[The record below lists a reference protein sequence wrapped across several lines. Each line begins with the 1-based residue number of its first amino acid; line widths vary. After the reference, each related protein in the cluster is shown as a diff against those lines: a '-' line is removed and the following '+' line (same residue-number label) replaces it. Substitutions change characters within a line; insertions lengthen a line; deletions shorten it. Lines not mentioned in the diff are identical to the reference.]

1 MAVRKD
7 APGPRRRKAA
17 AGAQRGLVTA
27 AYGRRYRVELDS
39 GALVDCV
46 TRGKTRD
53 VACGDRVTVAPT
65 GPGQAVIESTE
76 PRASL
81 FYRSDPY
88 RQKFFAA
95 NVSQIIVVVAPVP
108 SVHRELLDRCLVA
121 AEHEGIAS
129 LIALNKSDLPGHCAA
144 AAALADYRAL
154 GYRVLSLSAKQD
166 VSVLLPYL
174 IGHVSVLVGQSG
186 MGKSTI
192 INRLVPDA
200 VARVG
205 TLSEALDSGRH
216 TTTHAE
222 LYHLASGA
230 DVIDSPGMQEFGLNH
245 IEPRDIAAGYVE
257 LRPYLGQ
264 CRFRDC
270 LHLQEPGC
278 EIAAACAAGRISAQR
293 VESYRRLV
301 DERLKQAKIALY

>member
-1 MAVRKD
+1 LKHN
-7 APGPRRRKAA
+7 APDTRRRKATSA
-17 AGAQRGLVTA
+17 PQQRGLVTA
-27 AYGRRYRVELDS
+27 AYGRRYRVELED
-39 GALVDCV
+39 GALLDCV

-53 VACGDRVTVAPT
+53 VACGDRVTVAAT
-65 GPGQAVIESTE
+65 GPGQAVIEATE
-76 PRASL
+76 PRSSV

-95 NVSQIIVVVAPVP
+95 NVTQIIIVVAPVP

-129 LIALNKSDLPGHCAA
+129 LIALNKSDLPAHESASAG
-144 AAALADYRAL
+144 LADYRAL
-154 GYRVLSLSAKQD
+154 GYRVVSLSAKHD
-166 VSVLLPYL
+166 VGVLRPYL
-174 IGHVSVLVGQSG
+174 KGHVTVLVGQSG

-192 INRLVPDA
+192 VNRLVPEA
-200 VARVG
+200 AARVG
-205 TLSEALDSGRH
+205 ALSEALEAGRH

-222 LYHLASGA
+222 LYHLEPGA

-245 IEPRDIAAGYVE
+245 IEPRDIASGYLE
-257 LRPYLGQ
+257 FRPLLGQ

-278 EIAAACAAGRISAQR
+278 GITAACAAGRVSAQR
-293 VESYRRLV
+293 VQSYRRLV
-301 DERLKQAKIALY
+301 DERLKQAKINAY

>member
-1 MAVRKD
+1 LRHKPQA
-7 APGPRRRKAA
+7 ARRKASA
-17 AGAQRGLVTA
+17 SEAEGGLVTA
-27 AYGRRYRVELDS
+27 AYGRRYRVELAS
-39 GALVDCV
+39 GTVLDCV

-53 VACGDRVTVAPT
+53 VACGDRVTVAAT
-65 GPGQAVIESTE
+65 GPGQGVIESTE
-76 PRASL
+76 PRSSL

-95 NVSQIIVVVAPVP
+95 NVTQIIVVVAPVP

-129 LIALNKSDLPGHCAA
+129 LVALNKSDLPGHEAA
-144 AAALADYRAL
+144 NAALADYRNL
-154 GYRVLSLSAKQD
+154 GYRVISMSAKED
-166 VSVLLPYL
+166 VTVLQGLL
-174 IGHVSVLVGQSG
+174 KGHVSVLVGQSG

-200 VARVG
+200 AARVG
-205 TLSEALDSGRH
+205 TLSEALDAGRH

-222 LYHLASGA
+222 LYHLAGGA
-230 DVIDSPGMQEFGLNH
+230 DVIDSPGMQEFGVNH

-257 LRPYLGQ
+257 FRPFLGQ

-278 EIAAACAAGRISAQR
+278 AITEARAAGRISAQR

-301 DERLKQAKIALY
+301 DERLKQAKVNAY

>member
-1 MAVRKD
+1 MKTSAPD
-7 APGPRRRKAA
+7 AKRRKAA
-17 AGAQRGLVTA
+17 VVPRQRGLVVA
-27 AYGRRYRVELDS
+27 AYGRRYRIELPD
-39 GALVDCV
+39 GLLLDCV

-53 VACGDRVTVAPT
+53 VACGDRVLIGAT
-65 GPGQAVIESTE
+65 GPGQGVIEETE
-76 PRASL
+76 PRSSL

-95 NVSQIIVVVAPVP
+95 NVTQIIVVIAPVP

-121 AEHEGIAS
+121 AEHEGIAA
-129 LIALNKSDLPGHCAA
+129 LIALNKQDLPGHGAA
-144 AAALADYRAL
+144 SAALADYRAL
-154 GYRVLSLSAKQD
+154 GYRVVSLSAKQD
-166 VSVLLPYL
+166 VSVLRAFLQ
-174 IGHVSVLVGQSG
+174 GHVSVLVGQSG

-192 INRLVPDA
+192 VNRLVPDA
-200 VARVG
+200 AARVG
-205 TLSEALDSGRH
+205 ALSEALDAGRH

-222 LYHLASGA
+222 LYHLEPGA

-257 LRPYLGQ
+257 FRPLLGL

-278 EIAAACAAGRISAQR
+278 EITAACAAGRVRGQR

-301 DERLKQAKIALY
+301 DERLKQAKLTAY

>member
-1 MAVRKD
+1 MKNS
-7 APGPRRRKAA
+7 APDTRRRKAA
-17 AGAQRGLVTA
+17 SAETRRGLITA
-27 AYGRRYRVELDS
+27 AYGRRYRVELDG
-39 GALVDCV
+39 GALLDCV

-53 VACGDRVTVAPT
+53 VACGDRVAVRAT
-65 GPGQAVIESTE
+65 GPGQGVIEETE
-76 PRASL
+76 PRTSL

-88 RQKFFAA
+88 REKFFAA
-95 NVSQIIVVVAPVP
+95 NVTQIIIVVAPVP

-129 LIALNKSDLPGHCAA
+129 LIALNKSDLPGHAA
-144 AAALADYRAL
+144 ASAALADYRAL
-154 GYRVLSLSAKQD
+154 GYRVVSLSAKRD
-166 VSVLLPYL
+166 VDVLRPYL
-174 IGHVSVLVGQSG
+174 KGNVSVLVGQSG

-200 VARVG
+200 AARVG
-205 TLSEALDSGRH
+205 ALSEALASGRH

-222 LYHLASGA
+222 LYHLEPGA
-230 DVIDSPGMQEFGLNH
+230 DVIDSPGMQEFGLSH
-245 IEPRDIAAGYVE
+245 IEPRDIAAGYLE
-257 LRPYLGQ
+257 FRPLLGQ

-278 EIAAACAAGRISAQR
+278 EITAACAAGRVSAQR

-301 DERLKQAKIALY
+301 DERLRQAKLTAY